1 MIPNLTLMIGA
12 YLFVRLLDIMSEHYD
27 NVEDSKFSRNIFFL
41 AMVAIV
47 IVVVSTASTI
57 LAGAEVTSLTGY

>member
-1 MIPNLTLMIGA
+1 
-12 YLFVRLLDIMSEHYD
+12 
-27 NVEDSKFSRNIFFL
+27 
-41 AMVAIV
+41 MVAIV